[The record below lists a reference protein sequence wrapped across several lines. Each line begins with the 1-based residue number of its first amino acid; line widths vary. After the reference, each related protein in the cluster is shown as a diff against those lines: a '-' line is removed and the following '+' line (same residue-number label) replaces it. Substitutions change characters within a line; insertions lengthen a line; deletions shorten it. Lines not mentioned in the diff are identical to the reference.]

1 MKHLLQK
8 VRRRKFI
15 FSLVYISCFF
25 LLIRILHFAFP
36 AESKVFQSVILA
48 QFFISFAGFLYSVKV
63 GRIVTVVGAISAVR
77 MESLAFSS
85 PGLVTNAGIFAGAS
99 AGILFRYLFFE
110 KKSSP
115 AESLKYSFTSAQ
127 LYGSLI
133 FFLSVL
139 LLDRFIVLF
148 NAPFFRGMGIQET
161 MYFPSLSSHSAFS
174 ISAGL
179 GLGLIFPL
187 LYFMQEESNI
197 TDRKSGAELSAHF
210 RAGLWVALLFNAPV
224 ILIQT
229 YFNVNFLASGT
240 NNAYQYERV
249 TGLFRDAGSAS
260 WIFPVLILFF
270 YWHLA
275 FYGRKFQR
283 TSRIFSGVKKENFIF
298 ILSFAVLIIL
308 LVFGIRQGRA
318 YWLISGAGYPVITY
332 LIYRKRNKKI
342 ILALALF
349 CAVSLPAVL
358 TLPTMSRLRNSLN
371 SVLSSGSLIK
381 AAEAADSERFFL
393 NRAALE
399 VFYDSPVFG
408 NGLSS
413 LIPNLF
419 NPDFPIR
426 HPSGIID
433 NPGMILTGVLSDT
446 GLLGLLTL
454 LIWISMHSYSRKRF
468 AGLVFLLIPSL
479 TGYQAVHPDGAFLY
493 LMLIGPVYKI
503 CRYNRYIVF
512 SGSVF
517 IFLIGACYAGNI
529 FFRVNHQNWGPEFR
543 LNHILSYQLFPF
555 QMNLAAEK
563 NRLLPERKDLP
574 PSVSFHH
581 FKGKLIWKLGRKEKI
596 VPYVF
601 LSDGTRKNILQ
612 QKWTFLDKQENEIIS
627 HRLILEKWKIRG
639 EELKVPVQAVY
650 VQVEELD
657 SEGRILMYG
666 DTVFAVLSIQFTK
679 LNEVE

>member
-1 MKHLLQK
+1 MRHLFQTLRQ
-8 VRRRKFI
+8 RKI
-15 FSLVYISCFF
+15 LFSLAYIFCFY
-25 LLIRILHFAFP
+25 LLIRILHFAYP
-36 AESKVFQSVILA
+36 TESKVFQSVILA
-48 QFFISFAGFLYSVKV
+48 QFFISFAAFLYSVKV
-63 GRIVTVVGAISAVR
+63 GRIVTVVGAISSVR

-85 PGLVTNAGIFAGAS
+85 VGLVTNAGIFAGAS
-99 AGILFRYLFFE
+99 AGILFRFLFFE
-110 KKSSP
+110 KRNSS
-115 AESLKYSFTSAQ
+115 EKTKHSFTSFE

-139 LLDRFIVLF
+139 LFDRFIVLF

-161 MYFPSLSSHSAFS
+161 MFFPNLSSHSAFT

-197 TDRKSGAELSAHF
+197 TDRRKGAELSAHF
-210 RAGLWVALLFNAPV
+210 RAGLWAVLLLNTPV

-260 WIFPVLILFF
+260 WIFPVLVLFF
-270 YWHLA
+270 YRHLA
-275 FYGRKFQR
+275 LYGKKFQK
-283 TSRIFSGVKKENFIF
+283 SFQISSLKKENFIF
-298 ILSFAVLIIL
+298 ILSFTVLTAL
-308 LVFGIRQGRA
+308 LVLGIRQGRA
-318 YWLISGAGYPVITY
+318 YWLISGLGYPVITY

-349 CAVSLPAVL
+349 CAVSLPVIL
-358 TLPTMSRLRNSLN
+358 SLPTMTRLRNSVS
-371 SVLSSGSLIK
+371 SVYSSGSLLK
-381 AAEAADSERFFL
+381 AFEAADSERFFL

-399 VFYDSPVFG
+399 VFHDSPVFG
-408 NGLSS
+408 DGLSS

-446 GLLGLLTL
+446 GLFGLLTL
-454 LIWISMHSYSRKRF
+454 IIWVSMHSYSRKRF
-468 AGLVFLLIPSL
+468 AGLLFLAVPSL
-479 TGYQAVHPDGAFLY
+479 TGYQAVHPDSAFLY
-493 LMLIGPVYKI
+493 LMLVGPVYKI

-517 IFLIGACYAGNI
+517 IFLISFCYAGNI
-529 FFRVNHQNWGPEFR
+529 FFRIHHENRGPEFR
-543 LNHILSYQLFPF
+543 FNQVSSYQLFPF
-555 QMNLAAEK
+555 QVNLSAAK
-563 NRLLPERKDLP
+563 DRLLLSRKDLP
-574 PSVSFHH
+574 ASLFYHH
-581 FKGKLIWKLGRKEKI
+581 FKGKLIWKLGKKENI

-601 LSDGTRKNILQ
+601 LSDGTKKNVLQ

-627 HRLILEKWKIRG
+627 HKLILEKWKIRG

-657 SEGRILMYG
+657 AEGQTLMFG